1 MFGDLIFSKRIACL
15 YIQNIK
21 KSSVSYMVLG
31 EVQIFQ
37 ARKDPYFTLLYKLK
51 KVQVWIYFKNQQGW
65 L

>member
-37 ARKDPYFTLLYKLK
+37 ARKDPYFTYFTLQVK
-51 KVQVWIYFKNQQGW
+51 KSASLDIF
-65 L
+65 